1 MSSALRSSRFTP
13 AFVSRFS
20 GFSKALG
27 SRSALVV
34 GSLLSTVAGSSFAAG
49 EIDTSEA
56 LTYIAGGV
64 VAAGLVTGAMF
75 GLVALIG
82 AAKKA
87 MRAGT

>member
-1 MSSALRSSRFTP
+1 MLRSSR
-13 AFVSRFS
+13 
-20 GFSKALG
+20 L
-27 SRSALVV
+27 
-34 GSLLSTVAGSSFAAG
+34 SLAVATVLATVASTSFAAG

-56 LTYIAGGV
+56 MTYIAGGV